1 MIRRRERYGAGNNSG
16 KRSCIR
22 ARRLSSGLVSGVGGG
37 GATIVWAVR
46 FDALNRADG
55 VGGDAGGSGA
65 GGAAA
70 AIVGGADA
78 AGGGATAGTGAG
90 GAAATGTGVLALDD
104 GTSITC
110 AAGRVDSSDTLN
122 TEKTSN
128 PITTKPSE
136 APTNAAGC
144 PRNRSS
150 FSNAGS
156 SVPATRSCDCSTFMR
171 RAFAA
176 LSAIPRAA
184 RAASRS
190 GNASGGVT
198 RRRGVL
204 SESTG

>member
-1 MIRRRERYGAGNNSG
+1 MIRRGERYGAGNNKG
-16 KRSCIR
+16 KRSCRR
-22 ARRLSSGLVSGVGGG
+22 ARRLSSGPVSGVGGG

-55 VGGDAGGSGA
+55 AGGDTGGSGA

-70 AIVGGADA
+70 AATDGSDA
-78 AGGGATAGTGAG
+78 ARGGVIAGAGAG
-90 GAAATGTGVLALDD
+90 GAAAAGAGGLALDD

-110 AAGRVDSSDTLN
+110 AVGRADSFDTLN

-128 PITTKPSE
+128 PTTTKPSA

-144 PRNRSS
+144 LRKRSS
-150 FSNAGS
+150 FSNAAS
-156 SVPATRSCDCSTFMR
+156 SVAATRSCESSTSMR

-184 RAASRS
+184 SAASRS
-190 GNASGGVT
+190 GNASGGVM
-198 RRRGVL
+198 RGREVL

>member
-1 MIRRRERYGAGNNSG
+1 MIRRCVDYGAGNNCG
-16 KRSCIR
+16 KRSCR
-22 ARRLSSGLVSGVGGG
+22 RDRRLSSGPVSGVGGG

-55 VGGDAGGSGA
+55 AGGDADGSGA

-70 AIVGGADA
+70 AVTDGAVG
-78 AGGGATAGTGAG
+78 AGGGATAGSGAG
-90 GAAATGTGVLALDD
+90 GAASTGSGVLALDD
-104 GTSITC
+104 GTSRTG

-122 TEKTSN
+122 TEKTSS
-128 PITTKPSE
+128 PIKTKPST
-136 APTNAAGC
+136 APANAAGRC
-144 PRNRSS
+144 RKRSS
-150 FSNAGS
+150 CSNAGS
-156 SVPATRSCDCSTFMR
+156 LGPATRSCECSTLMR
-171 RAFAA
+171 RAFAW
-176 LSAIPRAA
+176 SAIPRAA